1 VALDLAALTSTPDL
15 RQVSPVHARL
25 VAALRY
31 THIARRAQSYRHADL
46 AQRLGSHCGVHS
58 FHVFLDEAGRA
69 WPDPITLNP
78 PCQPLFSYDEMLL
91 VDLATAAAR
100 GDRGTFDDL
109 VRDMIGIGGRNALWS
124 AGRRLMRCLVTVAD

>member
-1 VALDLAALTSTPDL
+1 MLDLAALTSTPDL
-15 RQVSPVHARL
+15 REVAPLHARI

-31 THIARRAQSYRHADL
+31 THIARRTQSYRHADL
-46 AQRLGSHCGVHS
+46 AQRLGSRCAVHS

-100 GDRGTFDDL
+100 NDRATFDAL
-109 VRDMIGIGGRNALWS
+109 VGDMIGTGGRNAIWAS
-124 AGRRLMRCLVTVAD
+124 ARRLMRYLVTIVQ